1 MKFASRYFVAAAL
14 AAAPL
19 AAQAQTTPPPA
30 AQGEQGRDGQRGDRG
45 RGEFRG
51 QRGGPGMGSPV
62 QRMISQR
69 ERLKLTDAQVQ
80 RLEGIQRDLQA
91 RNAPLHQQLQAIF
104 PERAQRAA
112 ARPDGARPQGE
123 RRARPDSA
131 QRRADRAGRRGDR
144 PQRTEAQRQQMQQRR
159 AQAEPV
165 MAQLR
170 QNTEAAL
177 TQARSVLT
185 AEQQAQVR
193 QWSER
198 RGDRR
203 EDRRDGRREERG
215 ERRGGER
222 GDRPRGTSQSR

>member
-14 AAAPL
+14 AAAPI
-19 AAQAQTTPPPA
+19 AASAQTTPPTA
-30 AQGEQGRDGQRGDRG
+30 AQDEQAREGHRGGLRDRRGP
-45 RGEFRG
+45 
-51 QRGGPGMGSPV
+51 GGPGMGSPV
-62 QRMISQR
+62 QRLISQR
-69 ERLKLTDAQVQ
+69 ERLELTDAQVQ

-104 PERAQRAA
+104 PERAQRGP
-112 ARPDGARPQGE
+112 RPDGAAPQGE

-144 PQRTEAQRQQMQQRR
+144 PQLTEAQRQQMQQRR

-185 AEQQAQVR
+185 AEQQTQVR

-203 EDRRDGRREERG
+203 EGRREERG
-215 ERRGGER
+215 ERRSGER
-222 GDRPRGTSQSR
+222 GDRGRGDRRS

>member
-19 AAQAQTTPPPA
+19 AASAQTTPPPA
-30 AQGEQGRDGQRGDRG
+30 AQGEQGQRGDRG
-45 RGEFRG
+45 GREFRG

-62 QRMISQR
+62 QRIISQR

-80 RLEGIQRDLQA
+80 RLEGIQRDLLA

-112 ARPDGARPQGE
+112 ARPEGAHPQGE

-144 PQRTEAQRQQMQQRR
+144 PQLTDAQRQQMQQRR

-203 EDRRDGRREERG
+203 DGRREDRG

-222 GDRPRGTSQSR
+222 GDGPRGTSQSR